1 MNVNFTWSYINEGSQ
16 VMGHISA
23 QMTSLNEMGLE
34 MLPDPSSYFT
44 LARFP
49 FTLLL
54 RILFFVALEFLVC
67 IGWRH

>member
-1 MNVNFTWSYINEGSQ
+1 
-16 VMGHISA
+16 MGPTSS

-34 MLPDPSSYFT
+34 MLPNPSSYFT

-54 RILFFVALEFLVC
+54 RILLFVALVFLGLYLLETL
-67 IGWRH
+67 INF

>member
-1 MNVNFTWSYINEGSQ
+1 
-16 VMGHISA
+16 MGHTSA

-34 MLPDPSSYFT
+34 MLPNPSSCFT

-54 RILFFVALEFLVC
+54 RILLFVALVFLGLYLLGTL
-67 IGWRH
+67 INF